1 MSDRRQLIPVT
12 GLLATLAVAVYMVVQ
27 LNAQGPALAGDYS
40 AAAVAEV
47 RTAQGEVVLRGQ
59 FAAGEEEDDEI
70 ERKAE
75 LTPVGTDADA
85 RGEAEIEIPK
95 SSPATQEI
103 EFSIAGVESGA
114 VYSFV
119 IDGREVATA
128 AANER
133 GRAEVELDASPR

>member
-12 GLLATLAVAVYMVVQ
+12 GLLATIAVAVYMVVQ
-27 LNAQGPALAGDYS
+27 LNAQGAAPAADYS

-47 RTAQGEVVLRGQ
+47 RTAQGEVILRGQ

-75 LTPVGTDADA
+75 LTPAGSDADA
-85 RGEAEIEIPK
+85 SGEAEIEIPK
-95 SSPATQEI
+95 GAPANQEI
-103 EFSIAGVESGA
+103 EFSIKGVEAGA
-114 VYSFV
+114 AYSFV

-128 AANER
+128 TADER

>member
-1 MSDRRQLIPVT
+1 
-12 GLLATLAVAVYMVVQ
+12 
-27 LNAQGPALAGDYS
+27 
-40 AAAVAEV
+40 
-47 RTAQGEVVLRGQ
+47 
-59 FAAGEEEDDEI
+59 
-70 ERKAE
+70 
-75 LTPVGTDADA
+75 VGTDADA
-85 RGEAEIEIPK
+85 RGEAGIEIPK